1 MIDEAMGLA
10 SMNPMV
16 GTTPTNDIILIRNM
30 DDKDLQDGW
39 DDYALAT
46 TLDRDD
52 AHITKDKNGKLI
64 ARPNKDLDG
73 KLVEIYI
80 CKYDKAKDNFG
91 LLYEMLDTPYEDR
104 VLKESIYQLA
114 TGHLALIK
122 ESASIDHLLEKV
134 ELKKLSKIIS
144 SDADNMERELGQTDR
159 LKNDGEYTPT
169 NPDETAASGVSL
181 LASADY
187 IFSEATDLSNDPLLE
202 QKKYIIESL
211 INDIRKD
218 VENVDY

>member
-16 GTTPTNDIILIRNM
+16 GTTPNNSVMLLHNI
-30 DDKDLQDGW
+30 DDKDLSDGW
-39 DDYALAT
+39 DSYGLAT

-73 KLVEIYI
+73 KLVEVYI
-80 CKYDKAKDNFG
+80 CKYEKVQENFDK
-91 LLYEMLDTPYEDR
+91 LYDLLDTPYNDR
-104 VLKESIYQLA
+104 VLKESIYEMA
-114 TGHLALIK
+114 TGHMVLTENFAK
-122 ESASIDHLLEKV
+122 IDHLLEKV

-159 LKNDGEYTPT
+159 LKNDGSYTPS

-187 IFSEATDLSNDPLLE
+187 TFSESFGPDDQQLE
-202 QKKYIIESL
+202 NKKAIIETL
-211 INDIRKD
+211 MCDIKKD
-218 VENVDY
+218 LNNGNY

>member
-16 GTTPTNDIILIRNM
+16 GTTPNNSVMLLHNI
-30 DDKDLQDGW
+30 DDKDLSDGW
-39 DDYALAT
+39 DSYGLAT

-73 KLVEIYI
+73 KLVEVYI
-80 CKYDKAKDNFG
+80 CKYEKVQENFDK
-91 LLYEMLDTPYEDR
+91 LYNLLDTPYNDR
-104 VLKESIYQLA
+104 ILKESIYEMA
-114 TGHLALIK
+114 TGHIALTENFAK
-122 ESASIDHLLEKV
+122 IDHLLEKV

-144 SDADNMERELGQTDR
+144 SDVDNMERELGQTDR
-159 LKNDGEYTPT
+159 LKNDGSYTPS

-187 IFSEATDLSNDPLLE
+187 TFSESFGPDDQQLE
-202 QKKYIIESL
+202 NKKAIIETL
-211 INDIRKD
+211 MCDIKKD
-218 VENVDY
+218 LNNGNY

>member
-16 GTTPTNDIILIRNM
+16 GTTPNNSVMLLHNI
-30 DDKDLQDGW
+30 DDKDLSDGW
-39 DDYALAT
+39 DSYGLAT

-52 AHITKDKNGKLI
+52 AHITKDKNGKLV

-73 KLVEIYI
+73 KLVEVYI
-80 CKYDKAKDNFG
+80 CKYGKVQENFDR
-91 LLYEMLDTPYEDR
+91 LYDLLDTPYNDR
-104 VLKESIYQLA
+104 VLKESIYEMA
-114 TGHLALIK
+114 TGHMALTENFAK
-122 ESASIDHLLEKV
+122 IDHLLEKV

-159 LKNDGEYTPT
+159 LKNDGSYTPS

-187 IFSEATDLSNDPLLE
+187 TFSESFGPDDQQLE
-202 QKKYIIESL
+202 NKKAIIETL
-211 INDIRKD
+211 MCDIKKD
-218 VENVDY
+218 LNNGNY

>member
-16 GTTPTNDIILIRNM
+16 GTTPNNSVMLLHNI
-30 DDKDLQDGW
+30 DDKDLSDGW
-39 DDYALAT
+39 DSYGLAT

-52 AHITKDKNGKLI
+52 AHITKDINGKLI

-73 KLVEIYI
+73 KLVEVYI
-80 CKYDKAKDNFG
+80 CKYEKVQENFDK
-91 LLYEMLDTPYEDR
+91 LYDLLDTPYNDR
-104 VLKESIYQLA
+104 VLKESIYEMA
-114 TGHLALIK
+114 TGHMGLTENFAK
-122 ESASIDHLLEKV
+122 IDHLLEKV

-144 SDADNMERELGQTDR
+144 SDADNMERELGQIDR
-159 LKNDGEYTPT
+159 LKNDGSYTPS

-187 IFSEATDLSNDPLLE
+187 TFSESFGPDDQQLE
-202 QKKYIIESL
+202 NKKAIIETL
-211 INDIRKD
+211 MCDIKKD
-218 VENVDY
+218 LNNGNY

>member
-16 GTTPTNDIILIRNM
+16 GTTPNNSVMLLHNI
-30 DDKDLQDGW
+30 DDKDLSDGW
-39 DDYALAT
+39 DSYGLAT

-52 AHITKDKNGKLI
+52 AHITKDKNGKLV

-73 KLVEIYI
+73 KLVEVYI
-80 CKYDKAKDNFG
+80 CKYEKIQENFDR
-91 LLYEMLDTPYEDR
+91 LYDLLDTPYNDR
-104 VLKESIYQLA
+104 VLKESIYEMA
-114 TGHLALIK
+114 TGHMALTENFAK
-122 ESASIDHLLEKV
+122 IDRLLEKV

-159 LKNDGEYTPT
+159 LKNDGSYTPS

-187 IFSEATDLSNDPLLE
+187 TFSESFGPDDQQLE
-202 QKKYIIESL
+202 NKKTIIETL
-211 INDIRKD
+211 MCDIKKD
-218 VENVDY
+218 LNNGNY

>member
-16 GTTPTNDIILIRNM
+16 GTTPNNSVMLLHNIN
-30 DDKDLQDGW
+30 DKDLSDGW
-39 DDYALAT
+39 DSYGLAT

-52 AHITKDKNGKLI
+52 AHITKDKNDKLI
-64 ARPNKDLDG
+64 ARPNKDLDD
-73 KLVEIYI
+73 KLVEVYI
-80 CKYDKAKDNFG
+80 CKYEKVQENFDK
-91 LLYEMLDTPYEDR
+91 LYDLLDTPYNDR
-104 VLKESIYQLA
+104 ILKESIYEMA
-114 TGHLALIK
+114 TGHMALTENFAK
-122 ESASIDHLLEKV
+122 IDHLLEKV

-159 LKNDGEYTPT
+159 LKNDGSYTPS

-187 IFSEATDLSNDPLLE
+187 IFSESFGPDDQQLE
-202 QKKYIIESL
+202 NKKAIIETL
-211 INDIRKD
+211 MCDIKKD
-218 VENVDY
+218 LNNGNY

>member
-16 GTTPTNDIILIRNM
+16 GTTPNNSVMLLHNI
-30 DDKDLQDGW
+30 DDKDLSDGW
-39 DDYALAT
+39 DSYGLAT

-52 AHITKDKNGKLI
+52 AHITKDKNGKLV
-64 ARPNKDLDG
+64 ARPNRDLEG
-73 KLVEIYI
+73 KLVEVYI
-80 CKYDKAKDNFG
+80 CKYEKVQENFDT
-91 LLYEMLDTPYEDR
+91 LYDILDTPYESR
-104 VLKESIYQLA
+104 ELNQSIYEMA
-114 TGHLALIK
+114 TGHISLTENFAK
-122 ESASIDHLLEKV
+122 IDHLLEKV

-159 LKNDGEYTPT
+159 LKNDGSYTPS

-187 IFSEATDLSNDPLLE
+187 TFSESFGPEDDQLE
-202 QKKYIIESL
+202 NKKAIIEAL
-211 INDIRKD
+211 MCDIKKD
-218 VENVDY
+218 LKNGNY

>member
-16 GTTPTNDIILIRNM
+16 GTTPNNSVMLLHNI
-30 DDKDLQDGW
+30 DDKDLSDGW
-39 DDYALAT
+39 DSYGLAT

-64 ARPNKDLDG
+64 ARPNKDLDD
-73 KLVEIYI
+73 KLVEVYI
-80 CKYDKAKDNFG
+80 CKYEKVQENFDKLYG
-91 LLYEMLDTPYEDR
+91 LLDTHYNDR
-104 VLKESIYQLA
+104 VLKESIYEMA
-114 TGHLALIK
+114 TGHMALTENFAK
-122 ESASIDHLLEKV
+122 IDHLLEKV

-159 LKNDGEYTPT
+159 LKNDGSYTPS

-187 IFSEATDLSNDPLLE
+187 TFSESFGPDDQQLE
-202 QKKYIIESL
+202 NKKAIIETL
-211 INDIRKD
+211 MCDIKKD
-218 VENVDY
+218 LNNGNY

>member
-16 GTTPTNDIILIRNM
+16 GTTPNNSVMLLHNI
-30 DDKDLQDGW
+30 DDKDLSDGW
-39 DDYALAT
+39 DSYGLAT

-52 AHITKDKNGKLI
+52 AHITKDKNGKLV

-73 KLVEIYI
+73 KLVEVYI
-80 CKYDKAKDNFG
+80 CKYEKVQENFDK
-91 LLYEMLDTPYEDR
+91 LYDLLDTPYNDR
-104 VLKESIYQLA
+104 VLKESIYEMA
-114 TGHLALIK
+114 TGHMALTENFAK
-122 ESASIDHLLEKV
+122 IDHLLEKV

-159 LKNDGEYTPT
+159 LKNDGSYTPS

-187 IFSEATDLSNDPLLE
+187 IFSESFGPDDQQLE
-202 QKKYIIESL
+202 NKKAIIETL
-211 INDIRKD
+211 MCDIKKD
-218 VENVDY
+218 LNNGNY

>member
-16 GTTPTNDIILIRNM
+16 GTTPNNSVMLLHNI
-30 DDKDLQDGW
+30 DDKDLSDGW
-39 DDYALAT
+39 DSYGLAT

-73 KLVEIYI
+73 KLVEVYI
-80 CKYDKAKDNFG
+80 CKYEKVQENFDK
-91 LLYEMLDTPYEDR
+91 LYDLLDTPYNDR
-104 VLKESIYQLA
+104 VLKESIYEMA
-114 TGHLALIK
+114 TGHMALTENFAK
-122 ESASIDHLLEKV
+122 IDHLLEKV

-159 LKNDGEYTPT
+159 LKNDGSYTPS

-187 IFSEATDLSNDPLLE
+187 IFSESFGPDDQQLE
-202 QKKYIIESL
+202 NKKAIIETL
-211 INDIRKD
+211 MCDIKKD
-218 VENVDY
+218 LNNGNY

>member
-16 GTTPTNDIILIRNM
+16 GTTPNNSVMLLHNI
-30 DDKDLQDGW
+30 DDKDLSDGW
-39 DDYALAT
+39 DSYGLAT

-52 AHITKDKNGKLI
+52 AHITKDKNGKLV
-64 ARPNKDLDG
+64 ARPNRDLEG
-73 KLVEIYI
+73 KLVEVYI
-80 CKYDKAKDNFG
+80 CKYDKVQENFDT
-91 LLYEMLDTPYEDR
+91 LYNILDTPYESRD
-104 VLKESIYQLA
+104 LKQSIYEMA
-114 TGHLALIK
+114 TGHISLTENFAK
-122 ESASIDHLLEKV
+122 IDHLLEKV

-159 LKNDGEYTPT
+159 LKNDGSYTPS

-187 IFSEATDLSNDPLLE
+187 TFSESFGPEDDQLE
-202 QKKYIIESL
+202 NKKAIIEAL
-211 INDIRKD
+211 MCDIKKD
-218 VENVDY
+218 LKNGNY

>member
-16 GTTPTNDIILIRNM
+16 GTTPNNSVMLLHNI
-30 DDKDLQDGW
+30 DDKDLSDGW
-39 DDYALAT
+39 DSYGLAT

-52 AHITKDKNGKLI
+52 AHITKDKNGKLV

-73 KLVEIYI
+73 KLVEVYI
-80 CKYDKAKDNFG
+80 CKYEKVQENFDTLYD
-91 LLYEMLDTPYEDR
+91 LLGTPYNDR
-104 VLKESIYQLA
+104 VLKESIYEMA
-114 TGHLALIK
+114 TGHMALTENFAK
-122 ESASIDHLLEKV
+122 IDHLLEKV

-159 LKNDGEYTPT
+159 LKNDGSYTPS

-187 IFSEATDLSNDPLLE
+187 TFSESFGPDDQQLE
-202 QKKYIIESL
+202 NKKAIIETL
-211 INDIRKD
+211 MCDIKKD
-218 VENVDY
+218 LNNGNY

>member
-16 GTTPTNDIILIRNM
+16 GTTPNNSVMLLHNI
-30 DDKDLQDGW
+30 DDKDLSDGW
-39 DDYALAT
+39 DSYGLAT

-64 ARPNKDLDG
+64 ARPNKELDG
-73 KLVEIYI
+73 KLVEVYI
-80 CKYDKAKDNFG
+80 CKYEKVQENFDKLYG
-91 LLYEMLDTPYEDR
+91 LLDTPYNDR
-104 VLKESIYQLA
+104 VLKESIYEMA
-114 TGHLALIK
+114 TGHMALTENFAK
-122 ESASIDHLLEKV
+122 IDHLLEKV

-159 LKNDGEYTPT
+159 LKNDGSYTPS

-187 IFSEATDLSNDPLLE
+187 TFSESFGPDDRQLE
-202 QKKYIIESL
+202 NKKAIIETL
-211 INDIRKD
+211 MCDIKKD
-218 VENVDY
+218 LNNGNY